1 MKQYTD
7 LRIENGSLVID
18 AGKQP
23 ILTDERASVGQDVKH
38 LVMES
43 GLATQLLGQRSAALK
58 NDIYTAMEL
67 LVETDVRIV
76 PGTIEVNDLGD
87 GVVTITATT
96 FEFGD
101 ISTQVNYD

>member
-7 LRIENGSLVID
+7 LRIENGSMMID
-18 AGKQP
+18 VGKQP
-23 ILTDERASVGQDVKH
+23 ILTDERASIGQDVKH

-43 GLATQLLGQRSAALK
+43 GLATRLLAQRSAALK

-67 LVETDVRIV
+67 LVETDVRIK
-76 PGTIEVNDLGD
+76 PGTIEVNDMGN
-87 GVVTITATT
+87 GVVAITATT